1 MPPTEG
7 GCNLVLAYRAVILYN
22 SAVRDETARLLLRK
36 NV

>member
-1 MPPTEG
+1 MLPVEQG
-7 GCNLVLAYRAVILYN
+7 RNLVLAYRAVILYN